1 MKKALVTGVT
11 GQDGS
16 FLVEHLIDLGYE
28 VWGMV
33 RKNVSVQATVDLLK
47 ERTSGKINIRMGDMT
62 SPSSLFTIIDECRPD
77 EIYNL
82 AAQSHVGLSFEPQMT
97 EYTGEVNGIGVMSLL
112 EAMRA
117 YVPGSRLYQASTS
130 ELFGLTPPPQ
140 NEHST
145 MHPRSPYGVSKLY
158 AYWAVVNMR
167 ESAGMFAS
175 NGILFNHE
183 SERRGET
190 FVTRKITKAI
200 AKISLGTQDCLELG
214 NLDAKRDWGYA
225 KDYIK
230 AMHLILQAD
239 RPDDFVISTGEA
251 HSVRD
256 FLERAFEYVGI
267 EIESNGMDGVDEVYF
282 RKDTGTPVVKINKSF
297 YRKAEVDYLLG
308 DSSKAKEVLGW
319 KPEVS
324 FDGLVDIMMSHD
336 LEAERRNAK

>member
-1 MKKALVTGVT
+1 MKRALVTGVT

-16 FLVEHLIDLGYE
+16 FLVEHLIDMGYE
-28 VWGMV
+28 VWGLV
-33 RKNVSVQATVDLLK
+33 RKNVSIQSTIDLLK
-47 ERTSGKINIRMGDMT
+47 DRTSGKLNICIGDMT
-62 SPSSLFTIIDECRPD
+62 SPSSLIRAVEESRPD

-82 AAQSHVGLSFEPQMT
+82 AAQSHVGLSFKPEMT
-97 EYTGEVNGIGVMSLL
+97 EYTGEVNAIGVMSLL
-112 EAMRA
+112 EAARSKSPEA
-117 YVPGSRLYQASTS
+117 RFYQASTS

-140 NEHST
+140 NENSV
-145 MHPRSPYGVSKLY
+145 MHPRSPYGFAKLY

-167 ESAGMFAS
+167 ESVGMFSS

-200 AKISLGTQDCLELG
+200 SRISLGLQSHLELG

-239 RPDDFVISTGEA
+239 EPDDFVISTGEA

-256 FLERAFEYVGI
+256 FLERAFHYVGI
-267 EIESNGMDGVDEVYF
+267 EIESNGESGVDEVYF
-282 RKDTGTPVVKINKSF
+282 RKDTGDPVVKINKDF

-308 DSSKAKEVLGW
+308 DSSKARKVLGW

-336 LEAERRNAK
+336 LDMERQNAK